1 MKVPAYVLFGLFF
14 LVGCGESNK
23 EDQKDKKKNSGPISG
38 ITSLPSNSGSTES
51 VPLFS
56 NEEGVLKM
64 GDNQS
69 PDKFDDPTDL
79 VLPSEVG
86 GEAVTTIA
94 SGAFSDSS
102 NLTSVVIPDTVTN
115 IGDGAFYNNAN
126 LKSVT
131 IPNSVTTIGSGAF
144 YACSSLTEITIPAS
158 VTNIS
163 EMAFLDCKNLKK
175 VTFLGKPPVLKEADS
190 TFENTSVTIYYD
202 PKVSGW
208 GPSFAGRN
216 CQPIE

>member
-1 MKVPAYVLFGLFF
+1 M
-14 LVGCGESNK
+14 GCGNSGK
-23 EDQKDKKKNSGPISG
+23 EANTDEKKKPVTISG
-38 ITSLPSNSGSTES
+38 ITSVAGAGGGLGEAPSFT
-51 VPLFS
+51 
-56 NEEGVLKM
+56 NEEGVLKV

-69 PDKFDDPTDL
+69 PDKFVAPTDL
-79 VLPSEVG
+79 VIPAEVG
-86 GEAVTTIA
+86 GNAVTTIA
-94 SGAFSDSS
+94 SGAFSDAS
-102 NLTSVVIPDTVTN
+102 NLRSVVIPDTVTS

-131 IPNSVTTIGSGAF
+131 ISSSVTTIGSGAF